1 MDLKKMQYKRLEA
14 LEKSYAQV
22 MKAMEK
28 DLDVKEVDPEKM
40 KISISAYD
48 TAREVSSNIL
58 EEIQYLQETL
68 RDKTD
73 DKVKKEFFG
82 VESMLNKK

>member
-1 MDLKKMQYKRLEA
+1 MDLKKMQQKRLEA
-14 LEKSYAQV
+14 LEKSYANV

-28 DLDVKEVDPEKM
+28 PLDVHEVDPEKM

-58 EEIQYLQETL
+58 EEIQFLQETL

-73 DKVKKEFFG
+73 DKARKEFFG
-82 VESMLNKK
+82 VESMLKK

>member
-1 MDLKKMQYKRLEA
+1 MELKKIQQKRLES

-28 DLDVKEVDPEKM
+28 PLDVHEIDPEKM
-40 KISISAYD
+40 KTSISAYD

-58 EEIQYLQETL
+58 EEIQILQENL
-68 RDKTD
+68 RDKSD
-73 DKVKKEFFG
+73 DKKKKEFFG
-82 VESMLNKK
+82 VEQMGKR

>member
-1 MDLKKMQYKRLEA
+1 MQQKRLEA

-28 DLDVKEVDPEKM
+28 PLDVKEVDPEKM

-73 DKVKKEFFG
+73 DVKRKDFFG

>member
-1 MDLKKMQYKRLEA
+1 MDLKKMQQKRLEA

-73 DKVKKEFFG
+73 DKEKKAFFG
-82 VESMLNKK
+82 VESMLNK

>member
-1 MDLKKMQYKRLEA
+1 MQQKRLEA

-73 DKVKKEFFG
+73 DKAKKEFFG
-82 VESMLNKK
+82 VESMLKK

>member
-1 MDLKKMQYKRLEA
+1 MDLKKMQQKRLEA

-73 DKVKKEFFG
+73 DKAKKEFFG
-82 VESMLNKK
+82 VESMLKK

>member
-1 MDLKKMQYKRLEA
+1 MQQKRLEA

-73 DKVKKEFFG
+73 DKAKKEFFG
-82 VESMLNKK
+82 VETMLNKK

>member
-1 MDLKKMQYKRLEA
+1 MQQKRLEA

-73 DKVKKEFFG
+73 DKEKKAFFG
-82 VESMLNKK
+82 VESMLNK